1 VRTQQDLLLFL
12 CSALGTIAVPTLEAL
27 NTTTSID
34 KLLSTGVKRMAL
46 VTQLDVEI
54 RFRGTGHKGVPTR
67 AVHGSHYIIWMD
79 VALHI
84 VLFPSLTTH

>member
-27 NTTTSID
+27 NTATSID